1 MDGTGAQRLDDA
13 ERLDRLRLARAD
25 QVGPVTF
32 HRLLE
37 RYGSAAAALS
47 ALPGLTGNGRPA
59 RIPDRTDAEREL
71 KAVERLGA
79 RLLAFGDADYPT
91 PLAAIADPPPF
102 LAVLGDPA
110 LLQRSCIAMVGARN
124 ASVAGQRFAQR
135 MAADLG
141 GQGFVVVSG
150 LARGIDAAAHAGAMD
165 AGTVA
170 VVAGGVDVVFP
181 PENRALYEAIAE
193 RGAVVAE
200 LPPGTEPKARHF
212 PRRNR
217 IIAGLSAGVVVVEAA
232 LRSGSLLTARMA
244 FDENREVF
252 AVPGSPLDPRCR
264 GSNDLLRQ
272 RAHLT
277 EGVDDVM
284 EVLRGQLD
292 LRPPSR
298 PATRRTPLPAAP
310 QRPVPTPVQ
319 TGTGAEA
326 GDRDPVGRVVEA
338 LGPTPVTVD
347 ELVRRCQLSA
357 ASVTSVLLELEL
369 SGRVERHPGQRV
381 SLL

>member
-47 ALPGLTGNGRPA
+47 ELPGLTGNGRPA
-59 RIPDRTDAEREL
+59 RIPARADAEREL

-79 RLLAFGDADYPT
+79 RLLAFGDADYPA

-102 LAVLGDPA
+102 LSVLGDPA

-150 LARGIDAAAHAGAMD
+150 LARGIDAAAHTGAID
-165 AGTVA
+165 SGTVA

-181 PENRALYEAIAE
+181 PENQALYEAIAE

-298 PATRRTPLPAAP
+298 PAARRTPLPAAP
-310 QRPVPTPVQ
+310 PRPVPTPVQ
-319 TGTGAEA
+319 TGAGAAA
-326 GDRDPVGRVVEA
+326 GDRDPVERVVEA